1 MIEEFRMNKITEN
14 KILEEIN
21 MNQRKLEIS
30 CDKIFEE
37 KVSDD
42 EEIKLLIRQEKSK
55 IASKSLVVAANIKI
69 EL

>member
-21 MNQRKLEIS
+21 MNQKKLEIS
-30 CDKIFEE
+30 YDKKFKE

-42 EEIKLLIRQEKSK
+42 E
-55 IASKSLVVAANIKI
+55 
-69 EL
+69 

>member
-1 MIEEFRMNKITEN
+1 MNKITEN

-21 MNQRKLEIS
+21 MNQKKLEIS
-30 CDKIFEE
+30 YDKKFKE

-42 EEIKLLIRQEKSK
+42 EEIKFLIRQEKSK
-55 IASKSLVVAANIKI
+55 ITSKSLVVAANIKY

>member
-21 MNQRKLEIS
+21 MNQKKLEIS
-30 CDKIFEE
+30 YDKKFKE

-42 EEIKLLIRQEKSK
+42 EEIKFLIRQEKSK
-55 IASKSLVVAANIKI
+55 ITSKSLVVAANIKY
-69 EL
+69 